1 MMPGYPT
8 RQHVL
13 DHLAA
18 LEREKGA
25 GNMNLARLHK
35 IEEQEAIFKAEL
47 ESLGEGDYEEP
58 GALERQGPFAWIGP
72 YGELHTR

>member
-1 MMPGYPT
+1 VISGYPT
-8 RQHVL
+8 RQAVL

-25 GNMNLARLHK
+25 GNMNPARLQK
-35 IEEQEAIFKAEL
+35 IEEQEAIFRAEL

-58 GALERQGPFAWIGP
+58 ERTVREGPFGWVNAMGRP
-72 YGELHTR
+72 QVR